1 MRREARP
8 GSREGRNHRTTRTA
22 MVTRSPGAAARPG
35 AAERTLPLT
44 RGHTHRVRWQ
54 VLVLV
59 IGDLH
64 IPHRTADIP
73 KKFKALLVPGKIQV
87 RSAVFFMPP
96 GDDAHRSASHPAR
109 ST

>member
-1 MRREARP
+1 
-8 GSREGRNHRTTRTA
+8 
-22 MVTRSPGAAARPG
+22 MVTRSPGGRAARRSREDAPSLSSH
-35 AAERTLPLT
+35 ARP
-44 RGHTHRVRWQ
+44 HRVCWQ

-87 RSAVFFMPP
+87 SSAVFFMPP
-96 GDDAHRSASHPAR
+96 RDDAHRSASHPAR